1 MIRGA
6 EGKCYSYVVVP
17 VPVATGEDPEA
28 VLDNNDRYQI
38 VWQVFRVHS
47 HGIATPAQS
56 GSRTGKPPAKA
67 GGHGKE
73 RPPQRHGAEREQ
85 ARNGIPRFRV
95 CTESVQR
102 RPERAAEARPGL

>member
-1 MIRGA
+1 VIRGA

-47 HGIATPAQS
+47 HGICNSSAVPVADGQ
-56 GSRTGKPPAKA
+56 AA
-67 GGHGKE
+67 G
-73 RPPQRHGAEREQ
+73 
-85 ARNGIPRFRV
+85 
-95 CTESVQR
+95 ES
-102 RPERAAEARPGL
+102 